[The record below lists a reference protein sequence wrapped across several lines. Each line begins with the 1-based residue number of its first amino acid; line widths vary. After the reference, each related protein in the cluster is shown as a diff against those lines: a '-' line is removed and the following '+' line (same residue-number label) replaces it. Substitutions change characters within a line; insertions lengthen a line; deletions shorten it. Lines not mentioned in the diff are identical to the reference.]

1 MLGLHAVSK
10 TFKTG
15 TADAV
20 RALDRISLTLSAG
33 DFVTIIGSN
42 GAGKSTLLNAIAGL
56 VLPDAGRIELD
67 GNDITFAPVH
77 ERGARIGRVAQNP
90 LESTCAS
97 MSIAENLAMAAQR
110 GGARGLRRAVTAAR
124 ANAFRSRLATVGL
137 GLEQRADAR
146 IGTLSGGQR
155 QAIALLM
162 ATSAEPHLLLLDEH
176 LANLDPRTAMVVMG
190 LTGRLIAAGELT
202 TLMVTHNMT
211 EAIRW
216 GNRLVMMHAGRIVF
230 EVGGDEKAAL
240 TVGGLIDRF
249 HAAIGTEL
257 VDDRVLLGS

>member
-1 MLGLHAVSK
+1 
-10 TFKTG
+10 
-15 TADAV
+15 
-20 RALDRISLTLSAG
+20 
-33 DFVTIIGSN
+33 
-42 GAGKSTLLNAIAGL
+42 
-56 VLPDAGRIELD
+56 
-67 GNDITFAPVH
+67 
-77 ERGARIGRVAQNP
+77 
-90 LESTCAS
+90 
-97 MSIAENLAMAAQR
+97 
-110 GGARGLRRAVTAAR
+110 
-124 ANAFRSRLATVGL
+124 
-137 GLEQRADAR
+137 
-146 IGTLSGGQR
+146 
-155 QAIALLM
+155 
-162 ATSAEPHLLLLDEH
+162 
-176 LANLDPRTAMVVMG
+176 MVVMG